1 MIYCFIVLLFLLIYY
16 FKTQF
21 GAELEIKNV
30 FFEIFNQIA
39 STGIIQGTELIHLQ
53 SDSELLVESYS
64 EGEEES
70 ISTLRRLPSC
80 SNMPDDMTAPVAA
93 VEIRSLIERKE
104 ELERRQRKQD
114 RHRQRVQVS
123 IKAYISYYIYI
134 LRIRVVIHV
143 SYTSSA
149 SDSRNFREHGKSVA

>member
-1 MIYCFIVLLFLLIYY
+1 
-16 FKTQF
+16 
-21 GAELEIKNV
+21 
-30 FFEIFNQIA
+30 
-39 STGIIQGTELIHLQ
+39 
-53 SDSELLVESYS
+53 VESYS

-80 SNMPDDMTAPVAA
+80 GNVTDDTTAPVAA

-123 IKAYISYYIYI
+123 AKYPIAIS
-134 LRIRVVIHV
+134 
-143 SYTSSA
+143 
-149 SDSRNFREHGKSVA
+149 

>member
-1 MIYCFIVLLFLLIYY
+1 MFYYYLIVLLFYY
-16 FKTQF
+16 FKKQF
-21 GAELEIKNV
+21 GTDLEIKNV

-70 ISTLRRLPSC
+70 VPTLRRLPSC
-80 SNMPDDMTAPVAA
+80 GNMPDDMTAPVAA

-123 IKAYISYYIYI
+123 
-134 LRIRVVIHV
+134 V
-143 SYTSSA
+143 
-149 SDSRNFREHGKSVA
+149 

>member
-1 MIYCFIVLLFLLIYY
+1 M
-16 FKTQF
+16 
-21 GAELEIKNV
+21 
-30 FFEIFNQIA
+30 
-39 STGIIQGTELIHLQ
+39 
-53 SDSELLVESYS
+53 ESYS

-80 SNMPDDMTAPVAA
+80 GNVPDDTTAPVAA

-123 IKAYISYYIYI
+123 TRNIS
-134 LRIRVVIHV
+134 
-143 SYTSSA
+143 
-149 SDSRNFREHGKSVA
+149 

>member
-1 MIYCFIVLLFLLIYY
+1 
-16 FKTQF
+16 
-21 GAELEIKNV
+21 
-30 FFEIFNQIA
+30 
-39 STGIIQGTELIHLQ
+39 
-53 SDSELLVESYS
+53 VESYS

-80 SNMPDDMTAPVAA
+80 GSMPDDTTAPVAA

-123 IKAYISYYIYI
+123 VKYLTATPRAYAAGNDLS
-134 LRIRVVIHV
+134 IR
-143 SYTSSA
+143 
-149 SDSRNFREHGKSVA
+149 RR

>member
-1 MIYCFIVLLFLLIYY
+1 
-16 FKTQF
+16 
-21 GAELEIKNV
+21 
-30 FFEIFNQIA
+30 
-39 STGIIQGTELIHLQ
+39 
-53 SDSELLVESYS
+53 VESYS

-80 SNMPDDMTAPVAA
+80 GNVPDDTTAPMAA

-123 IKAYISYYIYI
+123 AKYPCGDTRSGEDDPS
-134 LRIRVVIHV
+134 IRRRDKSHRAARR
-143 SYTSSA
+143 YLLHRDSSLKLP
-149 SDSRNFREHGKSVA
+149 SR